1 MCLMSI
7 DRRRARSQGDTEYT
21 NFSVRCRNFV
31 GWSPPSNVLATIRTL
46 APVAP
51 SAPLFFEQEGEA
63 SSSTIALSWT
73 PPEDDGGAEIVDYQ
87 IDFIEVCV
95 RLRSESG
102 QQSGTPVRIQSESS
116 PNPARIQ

>member
-87 IDFIEVCV
+87 IDFVEVCV
-95 RLRSESG
+95 RFRSEFRSAK
-102 QQSGTPVRIQSESS
+102 SGTPVSESS
-116 PNPARIQ
+116 PNPVRIQ